1 MRKSAVAALLPLV
14 TTTFL
19 TLPSLANELEVS
31 NLLQREDIKSLPKPL
46 QNQLVQL
53 IEQPHAF
60 REAAILDSFPFGQ
73 VLRDQCP

>member
-14 TTTFL
+14 ATTFL
-19 TLPSLANELEVS
+19 TPPSLANELEVS

-60 REAAILDSFPFGQ
+60 P
-73 VLRDQCP
+73 VWCPATASAGGSLE